1 MTQEELK
8 LLHEL
13 QKKAKGLLP
22 DAHFVE
28 VYQHDLPCGSEEQS
42 SDPYGLEENT
52 NNYRL
57 CGYHFDDDGMYR
69 HYHLNDDET
78 ITEDEKDEWQ
88 DPTPSWD
95 DE

>member
-8 LLHEL
+8 LLYEL
-13 QKKAKGLLP
+13 QSKAKGLLP
-22 DAHFVE
+22 DTHFVE
-28 VYQHDLPCGSEEQS
+28 VYSEEQS
-42 SDPYGLEENT
+42 SDSYGLKENIT
-52 NNYRL
+52 NYRL

-69 HYHLNDDET
+69 HFFLEGDGNIRE
-78 ITEDEKDEWQ
+78 EEKKEWQ